1 MSDYRTLYHTQ
12 ESLRGWR
19 TTGRTK
25 IVQWG
30 SFEWAGGTETV
41 GVAEESI
48 CVCLG
53 SLAWTRQLV
62 DNSVGGQGGGVF
74 GSNNFVL
81 V

>member
-30 SFEWAGGTETV
+30 SFEWPIGTETV
-41 GVAEESI
+41 GDAEELI
-48 CVCLG
+48 CFGLG
-53 SLAWTRQLV
+53 SLAWARQLV
-62 DNSVGGQGGGVF
+62 DN
-74 GSNNFVL
+74 
-81 V
+81 